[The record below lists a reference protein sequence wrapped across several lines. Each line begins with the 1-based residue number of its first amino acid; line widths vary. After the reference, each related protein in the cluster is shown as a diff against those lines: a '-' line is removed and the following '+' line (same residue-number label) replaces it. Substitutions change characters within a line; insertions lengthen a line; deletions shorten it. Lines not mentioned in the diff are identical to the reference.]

1 MRHRLGAFGGEDVD
15 LALRRQQTR
24 LAVLELG
31 DFFAQSRVGLLGAL
45 DGARAGLHQ
54 AVVADLFF
62 LRELQIGFGS
72 SDVGRALLDDRLL
85 QSNLRFEI
93 AHCGFR
99 CGDIGMRL
107 IERRLEIAIV
117 DPGQQLAGLDRL
129 VVADQHLRDVAGDF
143 WRDDRG
149 VGLHI
154 GIIGRFQ
161 IPAGSEIVVA
171 KVRHGGDSERQSQR
185 EGRAL
190 DRPLRGAKANFRF
203 DIRDIRSGRHGIL
216 TKRESVLLK
225 RAPGTPEDA
234 ISSAV

>member
-1 MRHRLGAFGGEDVD
+1 MTDAERTGADRALNGRRNLCVGQVQRRLRLDRPGAIELRHRLGAFGGEDVD

-31 DFFAQSRVGLLGAL
+31 DFFAQRRVGLLGAL

-99 CGDIGMRL
+99 CDDIGMRL

-143 WRDDRG
+143 W
-149 VGLHI
+149 
-154 GIIGRFQ
+154 
-161 IPAGSEIVVA
+161 
-171 KVRHGGDSERQSQR
+171 
-185 EGRAL
+185 
-190 DRPLRGAKANFRF
+190 
-203 DIRDIRSGRHGIL
+203 
-216 TKRESVLLK
+216 
-225 RAPGTPEDA
+225 
-234 ISSAV
+234 